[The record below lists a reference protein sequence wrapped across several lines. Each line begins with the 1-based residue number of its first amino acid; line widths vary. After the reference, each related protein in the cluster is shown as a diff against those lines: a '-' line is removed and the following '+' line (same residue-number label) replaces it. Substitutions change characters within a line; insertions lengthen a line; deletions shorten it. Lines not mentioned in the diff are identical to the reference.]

1 MGNLRNYNKK
11 LVTILHNTTPILKKT
26 ESCTLPL
33 AQDTRNFVLTSQKML
48 WYLPLGAET
57 FFEAWESLIKRVS
70 FLDTMFQQVVSNTS
84 LPTVAL
90 LEMASGKYTLQLVKF
105 PIRFGIPTKYF
116 SAAFFSCST

>member
-1 MGNLRNYNKK
+1 
-11 LVTILHNTTPILKKT
+11 
-26 ESCTLPL
+26 
-33 AQDTRNFVLTSQKML
+33 ML

-57 FFEAWESLIKRVS
+57 FIEAWESLIKRVS

-105 PIRFGIPTKYF
+105 PH
-116 SAAFFSCST
+116 